1 MFAYVNPLSSFRP
14 FLTSNTGRSRNGTR
28 AGRCYYVT
36 GGHDSPHGGGVT
48 PEILL
53 GRKYF
58 IVRAIAD
65 TEVHSGPKGPSQH
78 LTGKQTEKG
87 IDAQRRIAEEFYATV
102 IDVAPN

>member
-1 MFAYVNPLSSFRP
+1 MIGQES
-14 FLTSNTGRSRNGTR
+14 G
-28 AGRCYYVT
+28 CYIT
-36 GGHDSPHGGGVT
+36 GGHDSPRDGDVT

-65 TEVHSGPKGPSQH
+65 TEVRSGPKGS
-78 LTGKQTEKG
+78 LWYLIGRQTEKG

-102 IDVAPN
+102 TDATPN

>member
-1 MFAYVNPLSSFRP
+1 MI
-14 FLTSNTGRSRNGTR
+14 GQE
-28 AGRCYYVT
+28 AGCYIT
-36 GGHDSPHGGGVT
+36 GGHDSSRDGDVT

-65 TEVHSGPKGPSQH
+65 SEVRSACRFPSQY
-78 LTGKQTEKG
+78 LIRRQTEKG

-102 IDVAPN
+102 IDTAAN

>member
-1 MFAYVNPLSSFRP
+1 MI
-14 FLTSNTGRSRNGTR
+14 GQE
-28 AGRCYYVT
+28 AGCYIT
-36 GGHDSPHGGGVT
+36 GGHDSPRDGEVT

-65 TEVHSGPKGPSQH
+65 TEVRSGPKSPSRH
-78 LTGKQTEKG
+78 LTGRQTEKG

>member
-1 MFAYVNPLSSFRP
+1 MI
-14 FLTSNTGRSRNGTR
+14 GQE
-28 AGRCYYVT
+28 AGCYIT
-36 GGHDSPHGGGVT
+36 GGHNSPRDGDVT

-65 TEVHSGPKGPSQH
+65 SEVRSGSRCS
-78 LTGKQTEKG
+78 LRCLIRRQTEKG
-87 IDAQRRIAEEFYATV
+87 VDAQRRIAEEFYATV

>member
-1 MFAYVNPLSSFRP
+1 MI
-14 FLTSNTGRSRNGTR
+14 GQE
-28 AGRCYYVT
+28 AGCYIT
-36 GGHDSPHGGGVT
+36 GGHDSSRDGEVT

-65 TEVHSGPKGPSQH
+65 TEVRSCPKIPSRH
-78 LTGKQTEKG
+78 LTRRQTEKG
-87 IDAQRRIAEEFYATV
+87 VDAQRRIAEEFYATV

>member
-1 MFAYVNPLSSFRP
+1 MYVNQQKSF
-14 FLTSNTGRSRNGTR
+14 FSNEPTTQAAIVIGQE
-28 AGRCYYVT
+28 AGCYVT
-36 GGHDSPHGGGVT
+36 GGHDSSRDGDVT

-65 TEVHSGPKGPSQH
+65 SEVRSDPGCPLRYLIGSQM
-78 LTGKQTEKG
+78 EKG

-102 IDVAPN
+102 IDTPPN